1 MKTQIFRQKVENCD
15 NKEDLKK
22 LLKNNEDSFVTWG
35 TIFRELMQRCYNP
48 PMYRVAQYCGV
59 SEATAKTWKDKIP
72 TKREYIIAIGMFC
85 KLNLSEINR
94 LLKRYAKFSELYP
107 KNPEDAIYIFLIN
120 NNRPFS
126 EAKKYQSLFVDI
138 IQNKEKRKLYGFSS
152 KGTNYVRNELLQAH
166 TEIEFESFM
175 IENIDE
181 FKGAY
186 IKVAEYID
194 AYLKAR
200 GDVNINKLAKEQSE
214 KVGRLYNNAYTKLKN
229 YAIVPKRSVLLAMAI
244 NIGMPTEDIDQLLEL
259 AGMEKLC
266 PKDRLECLVI
276 YILEDLYINEPDNI
290 PYEELRKSQNELL
303 RNKYSSYIWD
313 EFKCDFQNLEK
324 GNLKNNSSSEM
335 AQYISED
342 GELKYESVGE
352 YVKRRLEEV
361 AGRKKESKTFI
372 DLL

>member
-1 MKTQIFRQKVENCD
+1 MKTQMFRRRVENCD
-15 NKEDLKK
+15 NKEDLLK
-22 LLKNNEDSFVTWG
+22 LLQDNEDVFITWK
-35 TIFRELMQRCYNP
+35 TIFQELMQRCYNP
-48 PMYRVAQYCGV
+48 PMYRLAQYCGV
-59 SEATAKTWKDKIP
+59 SEATAKTWKNKIP

-85 KLNLSEINR
+85 RLDLGEINR

-126 EAKKYQSLFVDI
+126 EAKKYQSLFVNI
-138 IQNKEKRKLYGFSS
+138 IKNKEKRKLYEFSS
-152 KGTNYVRNELLQAH
+152 KGTNYVKNELLKAR
-166 TEIEFESFM
+166 TESEFESFM
-175 IENIDE
+175 LGNIDE

-194 AYLKAR
+194 AYMKAQ
-200 GDVNINKLAKEQSE
+200 GNVNINKLAKERNE

-244 NIGMPTEDIDQLLEL
+244 NIGMTAEDIDQLLEL

-324 GNLKNNSSSEM
+324 ENLKYNSSSEM
-335 AQYISED
+335 AQYISQN

-361 AGRKKESKTFI
+361 AGRKQENKAFI

>member
-214 KVGRLYNNAYTKLKN
+214 KVGRIYNNAYTKLKN

-342 GELKYESVGE
+342 GELKYELVGE

>member
-1 MKTQIFRQKVENCD
+1 MKTQMFRRKVENCD
-15 NKEDLKK
+15 NKEDLSN
-22 LLKNNEDSFVTWG
+22 LLQDNEKSFITWE
-35 TIFRELMQRCYNP
+35 TIFRELMHRCYNP
-48 PMYRVAQYCGV
+48 PMYRLAQYCGV
-59 SEATAKTWKDKIP
+59 SEATAKTWKNKIP

-85 KLNLSEINR
+85 RLNQSEINR

-126 EAKKYQSLFVDI
+126 EAKKYQSLFVNI
-138 IQNKEKRKLYGFSS
+138 IKNKEKRKLYEFSS
-152 KGTNYVRNELLQAH
+152 KGTNYVKNELLKAR
-166 TEIEFESFM
+166 TESEFESFM
-175 IENIDE
+175 LGNIDE

-194 AYLKAR
+194 AYMKAQ
-200 GDVNINKLAKEQSE
+200 GNVNINKLAKERNE

-244 NIGMPTEDIDQLLEL
+244 NIGMTAEDIDQLLEL

-324 GNLKNNSSSEM
+324 ENLKYNSSSEM
-335 AQYISED
+335 AQYISQN

-361 AGRKKESKTFI
+361 AGRKQENKAFI